1 MATVVKMPQ
10 LGESI
15 VEGTVARWLKQP
27 GDAVA
32 KLEPLLEISTDK
44 IDTELPAPAAGILLQ
59 IVAAEGATVAVGG
72 ALAYIGQPGDKI
84 EDTRHETRDTRQ
96 GEVRQER
103 AASEVVALAEKPVGR
118 AFVSPVVA
126 RIAAEHGVD
135 LDLVTGTGLAGR
147 ITKKDILA
155 HLAQPRAVASP
166 DLVSRVSE
174 SRVSESRVSESRVSE
189 SLAPDERLHPLS
201 AMRRA
206 IASHMV
212 QSKATSP
219 HVTTVF
225 EVDMTTVVRHREANK
240 QPFADKG
247 IILTYTSYFV
257 GAVARALRAVPQA
270 NSRFTAEGIV
280 ESRRI
285 HLGLAV
291 ALPDGLLVPV
301 IRDADEKN
309 LQGLARAVNDVA
321 NQARSGKLAADAT
334 RGGTFTITNHGVGGS
349 LLGTPIINQPQSGIL
364 GIGAIVKRPVV
375 RSASASLLPSADDA
389 IVIRPMCYLSF
400 SFDHRV
406 LDGATAD
413 QFMTVVKTTLEMWI
427 D

>member
-59 IVAAEGATVAVGG
+59 IIAAEGATVAVGG
-72 ALAYIGQPGDKI
+72 ALAYIGQPGEI
-84 EDTRHETRDTRQ
+84 GEETRDTRHETRDRETRDTRQ
-96 GEVRQER
+96 GDTSYEM
-103 AASEVVALAEKPVGR
+103 AAGEMGAPHEKPVGR

-126 RIAAEHGVD
+126 RIAAEHQVD
-135 LDLVTGTGLAGR
+135 LELITGTGLAGR

-155 HLAQPRAVASP
+155 HIAQPRSAAPP

-174 SRVSESRVSESRVSE
+174 SRVS
-189 SLAPDERLHPLS
+189 PDELLHPLS

-206 IASHMV
+206 IAGHMV

-321 NQARSGKLAADAT
+321 AQARRGKLPADAT